1 VAMRGSVLGVGTDLA
16 GSVRIPA
23 LSCGTFGF
31 KPTALRVPH
40 AGIGSGGR
48 KGHPGIQSCAGP
60 LATSFRDLEFFMSTV
75 IGASPWNYDV
85 TALAIPWRNIDK
97 TKGRLRLGCVAD
109 EDSAYPFHPPVIRT
123 LNSAIEKLQQAGHTV
138 VQLQKVPSISEAG
151 IVAFKMF
158 HLDTK
163 NTSQRHTDASGEPT
177 IRSIIASSM
186 STPSHELT
194 LDDLFELNEARLN
207 FMENWQQIW
216 LDNGLDA
223 IIMPGHR
230 KTAGPHETYGH
241 PPYTVIWNF
250 VDVSSI
256 SSVADF
262 KFRCD
267 TDVSS
272 TLPASSRTRKQT
284 FPRIS
289 MNGNSPIVSNKTNSQ
304 PDLLYRINIIL
315 DDAQIVDGA
324 PCAIQVIGRRFQ
336 DEELLSVAEQVASAL
351 AEK

>member
-1 VAMRGSVLGVGTDLA
+1 MRGSVLGVGTDIA

-60 LATSFRDLEFFMSTV
+60 LATSFRDLKFFMSTV

-97 TKGRLRLGCVAD
+97 TKGRLRLGCVVD
-109 EDSAYPFHPPVIRT
+109 EDPAYPFHPPVIRT

-177 IRSIIASSM
+177 IRSLIAGSM

-194 LDDLFELNEARLN
+194 LDDLFELNEARLK

-250 VDVSSI
+250 VDCPACI
-256 SSVADF
+256 IPYEKA
-262 KFRCD
+262 
-267 TDVSS
+267 DVS
-272 TLPASSRTRKQT
+272 K
-284 FPRIS
+284 
-289 MNGNSPIVSNKTNSQ
+289 
-304 PDLLYRINIIL
+304 DINEREL
-315 DDAQIVDGA
+315 ADYDAQIVDGA